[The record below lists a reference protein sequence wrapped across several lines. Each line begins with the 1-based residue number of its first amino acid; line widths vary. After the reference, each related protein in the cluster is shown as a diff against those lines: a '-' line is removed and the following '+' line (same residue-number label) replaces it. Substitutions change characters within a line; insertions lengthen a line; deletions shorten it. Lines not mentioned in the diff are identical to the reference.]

1 MIYIFCDEAISSDS
15 SYWVYLYS
23 AVAFS
28 QRKYKNSGFSRI
40 KRLTKGG
47 PSLLKPINETLK
59 ATEGLALLSH
69 AQVPESLL
77 PQGAVWKTND
87 ISGMSPKDFVWSVS
101 MILTVAYLIRM
112 LLERKWKFKTV
123 DVFYDPKSL
132 SQEHKIAV
140 EKVLQDRL
148 KQHLKRFLQSTNH
161 HGRVKV
167 RRVKAVEKPKPGSTH
182 DKFQL
187 GTWLAD
193 RIVRRYNKVVN
204 MERRNLIETKDITQD
219 VVDTLNDFLN
229 RCHPKLKENQS
240 DAH

>member
-1 MIYIFCDEAISSDS
+1 MLYVFCDEDISRKNSEFL
-15 SYWVYLYS
+15 YLYS
-23 AVAFS
+23 AVVFY
-28 QRKYKNSGFSRI
+28 QKRFNNSGFSKI

-59 ATEGLALLSH
+59 ATEGFALLSH

-101 MILTVAYLIRM
+101 MILTIAYLIQM

-148 KQHLKRFLQSTNH
+148 KQHVKRFLQSTNH

-167 RRVKAVEKPKPGSTH
+167 RRVKAVKKSKPKTTP

-193 RIVRRYNKVVN
+193 RIVRRYNKIVN
-204 MERRNLIETKDITQD
+204 MKRRNLIETKDITQD
-219 VVDTLNDFLN
+219 VIDTLNDFLN
-229 RCHPKLKENQS
+229 KGHPTG
-240 DAH
+240 